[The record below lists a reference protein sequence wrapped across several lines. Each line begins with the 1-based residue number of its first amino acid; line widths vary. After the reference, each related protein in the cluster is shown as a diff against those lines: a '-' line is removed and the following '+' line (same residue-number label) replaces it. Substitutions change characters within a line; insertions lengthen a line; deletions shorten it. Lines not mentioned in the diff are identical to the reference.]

1 MMRIITQ
8 IAAAILGAG
17 LLAAQTQPEP
27 KLEFEVASVK
37 LNKSVDQPSRSN
49 VPLGPGAVFQPVK
62 GVFSATNWSLAT
74 YIAFAYKILGNQQQS
89 LVSQLPGWV
98 VNDHFDI
105 QARVPGDPTKDQV
118 RQMVKALLADRFK
131 LGMHTEIRQVSALAL
146 LPVKPGKLGPRF
158 RAHVDD
164 PPCDK
169 LTFATEVEL
178 VGPFPILCGGL
189 LGLQP
194 SVPSRQNLGAR
205 GVTMAFVANSI
216 TAMGNLDRPVFD
228 KTGLTGTFD
237 FALEWEPEPNPNQPP
252 AADLP
257 DHGPS
262 FLDALQQQLGFK
274 LDSQK
279 GPVDFLI
286 LDHVEHPSEN

>member
-1 MMRIITQ
+1 MTQ
-8 IAAAILGAG
+8 AAAAILLTGI
-17 LLAAQTQPEP
+17 LAAQVKPGEE

-49 VPLGPGAVFQPVK
+49 VPLGPGAVFSPVK
-62 GVFSATNWSLAT
+62 GVFTATNWPLAT
-74 YIAFAYKILGNQQQS
+74 YIAFAYKILGNQQQA

-98 VNDHFDI
+98 VTDHFDI

-118 RQMVKALLADRFK
+118 RQMMKALLAERFK
-131 LGMHTEIRQVSALAL
+131 LAMHTEVRQVPALAL
-146 LPVKPGKLGPRF
+146 LQVKPGKLGPGF
-158 RAHVDD
+158 RPHVEQ
-164 PPCDK
+164 PPCDSVP
-169 LTFATEVEL
+169 FATNVQL
-178 VGPFPILCGGL
+178 VGPFPALCGGL
-189 LGLQP
+189 LGLPP

-252 AADLP
+252 AADP
-257 DHGPS
+257 SDRSGPA

-279 GPVDFLI
+279 GPVDVLI